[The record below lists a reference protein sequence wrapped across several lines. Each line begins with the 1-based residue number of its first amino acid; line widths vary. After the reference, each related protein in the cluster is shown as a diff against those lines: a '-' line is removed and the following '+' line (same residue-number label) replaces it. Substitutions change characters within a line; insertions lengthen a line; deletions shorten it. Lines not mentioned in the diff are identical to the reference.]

1 MRIKQIN
8 PRGWYDIPGYDG
20 KYQINYFGNVRRAL
34 KRGYKALHPYI
45 KTTNGRR
52 VVKLNCKEQVIMKLM
67 QITFIGELPP
77 GMVTYHKNGIIT
89 DDALNNIGIITRSE
103 LGRLTG
109 RGNGCETSVVK
120 ISEEGQIVDFYRS
133 VREAGRKNHMS
144 YQTILDRINRDR
156 ETLVIVRA
164 RVPEFYFNRFINQE
178 EFCINMQ
185 SKFIDDTATDR
196 ALLLKFA
203 GTVESGTLAE
213 YGDDGVTQKAT
224 VKTGIA
230 SKGDAIVPN
239 PVKLKPYRTFLEVD
253 QPASEFVFRMKQ
265 DKYDG
270 VLCALFEADG
280 GAWKME
286 ATERIKKYLESELKE
301 YDNFTVIS

>member
-1 MRIKQIN
+1 M
-8 PRGWYDIPGYDG
+8 DT
-20 KYQINYFGNVRRAL
+20 YFP
-34 KRGYKALHPYI
+34 KAIAIELNTLTGLVDYI
-45 KTTNGRR
+45 KSSID
-52 VVKLNCKEQVIMKLM
+52 EM
-67 QITFIGELPP
+67 P
-77 GMVTYHKNGIIT
+77 GKM
-89 DDALNNIGIITRSE
+89 
-103 LGRLTG
+103 
-109 RGNGCETSVVK
+109 
-120 ISEEGQIVDFYRS
+120 IVDVKDPET
-133 VREAGRKNHMS
+133 VRLYS
-144 YQTILDRINRDR
+144 QLDPNRDR

>member
-1 MRIKQIN
+1 MLREALEYIVGLGESKQHEIN
-8 PRGWYDIPGYDG
+8 GSIYSDKELYRVDT
-20 KYQINYFGNVRRAL
+20 YFP
-34 KRGYKALHPYI
+34 KAIAIELNTLTGLVDYI
-45 KTTNGRR
+45 KSSID
-52 VVKLNCKEQVIMKLM
+52 EM
-67 QITFIGELPP
+67 P
-77 GMVTYHKNGIIT
+77 GKM
-89 DDALNNIGIITRSE
+89 
-103 LGRLTG
+103 
-109 RGNGCETSVVK
+109 
-120 ISEEGQIVDFYRS
+120 IVDVKDPET
-133 VREAGRKNHMS
+133 VRLYS
-144 YQTILDRINRDR
+144 QLDPNRDR

-253 QPASEFVFRMKQ
+253 A
-265 DKYDG
+265 
-270 VLCALFEADG
+270 
-280 GAWKME
+280 
-286 ATERIKKYLESELKE
+286 
-301 YDNFTVIS
+301 

>member
-1 MRIKQIN
+1 MNKIN
-8 PRGWYDIPGYDG
+8 LQEIVGGQLQAKFERSFEKVIENLQDPNTSF
-20 KYQINYFGNVRRAL
+20 KV
-34 KRGYKALHPYI
+34 KRGITI
-45 KTTNGRR
+45 K
-52 VVKLNCKEQVIMKLM
+52 
-67 QITFIGELPP
+67 
-77 GMVTYHKNGIIT
+77 
-89 DDALNNIGIITRSE
+89 
-103 LGRLTG
+103 
-109 RGNGCETSVVK
+109 
-120 ISEEGQIVDFYRS
+120 
-133 VREAGRKNHMS
+133 
-144 YQTILDRINRDR
+144 LDPNRDR
-156 ETLVIVRA
+156 ETLVVVRA

-185 SKFIDDTATDR
+185 SKFIDASATDR

-253 QPASEFVFRMKQ
+253 QPVSEFIFRMKQ

-301 YDNFTVIS
+301 YSDFTVIS

>member
-1 MRIKQIN
+1 MLREALEYIVGLGESKQHEINGSIYSDKELYRI
-8 PRGWYDIPGYDG
+8 DT
-20 KYQINYFGNVRRAL
+20 YFP
-34 KRGYKALHPYI
+34 KAMAIELNTLTGLVDYI
-45 KTTNGRR
+45 KSSID
-52 VVKLNCKEQVIMKLM
+52 VM
-67 QITFIGELPP
+67 P
-77 GMVTYHKNGIIT
+77 GKM
-89 DDALNNIGIITRSE
+89 
-103 LGRLTG
+103 
-109 RGNGCETSVVK
+109 
-120 ISEEGQIVDFYRS
+120 IVDVKDPET
-133 VREAGRKNHMS
+133 VRLYS
-144 YQTILDRINRDR
+144 QLDPNRDR
-156 ETLVIVRA
+156 ETLIVVRA

-185 SKFIDDTATDR
+185 SKFIDDPVSDR

>member
-1 MRIKQIN
+1 MNELLK
-8 PRGWYDIPGYDG
+8 
-20 KYQINYFGNVRRAL
+20 INYEAEQPTVSARDLHEAL
-34 KRGYKALHPYI
+34 GVASRFSRWFDS
-45 KTTNGRR
+45 N
-52 VVKLNCKEQVIMKLM
+52 KELFVE
-67 QITFIGELPP
+67 GED
-77 GMVTYHKNGIIT
+77 YNK
-89 DDALNNIGIITRSE
+89 
-103 LGRLTG
+103 
-109 RGNGCETSVVK
+109 CTS
-120 ISEEGQIVDFYRS
+120 S
-133 VREAGRKNHMS
+133 
-144 YQTILDRINRDR
+144 
-156 ETLVIVRA
+156 
-164 RVPEFYFNRFINQE
+164 
-178 EFCINMQ
+178 
-185 SKFIDDTATDR
+185 IDDTATDR

-253 QPASEFVFRMKQ
+253 QPVSEFIFRMKQ

-301 YDNFTVIS
+301 YSDFTVIS